1 MRKGT
6 TVIAFLISLPF
17 FSIGT
22 LPAVSANDETPR
34 ALVNCKTAE
43 AIPCIESFQI
53 KTQNGEILNAKL
65 TGRKA
70 PQESDFLGTGY
81 EEYSLDGI
89 NFEGTSKNLLIPQ
102 IVYYPFGPNKGR
114 EFLQIGVMPS
124 WLNQDAAPNENI
136 VELPNRPTSL
146 VCGSANNRIKCKR
159 FNNFNSNI
167 SFLFTLRI
175 SSDFQPVW
183 ASGSTKDVSINWS
196 KTVDSK
202 SDWYRLPVSL
212 GTLDREMVLL
222 TDFYSSPIDAIE
234 SSQYADYPADW
245 PNLWINS
252 SRDASVN
259 LLKECRQIPFMSVT
273 TNAIYQDVPKWNPV
287 TESIDLKLWASH
299 LKRDGSLNRGFYEL
313 NISDALAKCFW
324 GINVTTDT
332 KARVIIS
339 YPGSNEEAVVE
350 TVFTAFKN
358 GVFQVQ
364 ATNFTF
370 SSPTIKTKILQQT
383 SSIETTSATADVK
396 PMPVASPLK
405 KTTITCVK
413 GKLTKKVTA
422 VKPKCPAGYKKKL

>member
-1 MRKGT
+1 MRKRT

-17 FSIGT
+17 FSIGA
-22 LPAVSANDETPR
+22 LPAVSASDETPR
-34 ALVNCKTAE
+34 VLVNCKTAE

-53 KTQNGEILNAKL
+53 KRLNGEILNAKL
-65 TGRKA
+65 TERKA

-81 EEYSLDGI
+81 EEYSLGGI

-124 WLNQDAAPNENI
+124 WLNQDADPNENI
-136 VELPNRPTSL
+136 VEMPNRPTSL
-146 VCGSANNRIKCKR
+146 VCGSANYRIKCKR
-159 FNNFNSNI
+159 FNNFNSDI

-196 KTVDSK
+196 KTVNSK

-222 TDFYSSPIDAIE
+222 TDFYSNPIEAIE

-245 PNLWINS
+245 PNLWING

-259 LLKECRQIPFMSVT
+259 MLKECRQIPFMSVT
-273 TNAIYQDVPKWNPV
+273 TNAIYQEVPKWNPA

-324 GINVTTDT
+324 GIDVTTST

-350 TVFTAFKN
+350 TVITAFKN
-358 GVFQVQ
+358 GIFQVQ

-383 SSIETTSATADVK
+383 SSIETTSATPIVK
-396 PMPVASPLK
+396 PMPKAAALK

-422 VKPKCPAGYKKKL
+422 VKPKCPAGYKKKS